1 MENLGLDGCSIEDLG
16 LDFTLPGYPAIDMR
30 RGGKDIPLTIH
41 NLEEYIKVI
50 LFLFGNET
58 NVTLTFLRQ
67 KNNIGIQTRRTV
79 FSK

>member
-50 LFLFGNET
+50 LFFKFGNET
-58 NVTLTFLRQ
+58 LTFLCQ
-67 KNNIGIQTRRTV
+67 KNNVCIQTRRTV
-79 FSK
+79 FRK

>member
-1 MENLGLDGCSIEDLG
+1 MDGCSIEDLG

-50 LFLFGNET
+50 LYLMFGNET
-58 NVTLTFLRQ
+58 NTKLTSV
-67 KNNIGIQTRRTV
+67 KIMIKAN
-79 FSK
+79 KY